1 MDQIFKR
8 RKESGVEQNKKE
20 ITSNS
25 YCCTCGSL
33 IWGEYLD
40 RFKLKRDLIQLTTGF
55 ILKEQLEKIDC
66 QIEIETLKHNPYY
79 LKTNP
84 NIVVSWDEDCERIQD
99 EYIEY
104 ISNKIKRH
112 KPYKVEVELVQRP
125 TYNCG
130 GLRVYVR
137 VNMYKGMTK
146 SPLKLLSKQEIIDE
160 LNKEKVKQEE
170 EIKIKKMGNMIGELF
185 NYNGEPVVL
194 RKIRMGSPIRVGISL
209 LKDGGTITPVLYS
222 QIKPYF
228 TAHDNLIRKG
238 FVAYIKDLVVKYTK
252 GNDYIFVDFG
262 KNQYTTNMDINYKT
276 TKIMYQYQIEI
287 EDKLVRIEDIIKKDL
302 EK

>member
-1 MDQIFKR
+1 M
-8 RKESGVEQNKKE
+8 ESNKIKKE
-20 ITSNS
+20 ITSNL
-25 YCCTCGSL
+25 YCRTCGSL

-84 NIVVSWDEDCERIQD
+84 NIVVSWDDDCERIQD

-194 RKIRMGSPIRVGISL
+194 RKIRMGSPIRVGISP

-252 GNDYIFVDFG
+252 KND
-262 KNQYTTNMDINYKT
+262 
-276 TKIMYQYQIEI
+276 
-287 EDKLVRIEDIIKKDL
+287 
-302 EK
+302 